1 MKKVILFGSLIFVF
15 ASLTVYGQFLKQYT
29 AFEANYKI
37 EIDGVERNFYHPIV
51 SIDDKAYVALTD
63 FASWTGR
70 TSDG

>member
-37 EIDGVERNFYHPIV
+37 EIDGVERKFP
-51 SIDDKAYVALTD
+51 LTI
-63 FASWTGR
+63 R
-70 TSDG
+70 HMLL

>member
-37 EIDGVERNFYHPIV
+37 EIFIIRLFP
-51 SIDDKAYVALTD
+51 LTI
-63 FASWTGR
+63 R
-70 TSDG
+70 HMLL